1 MTIWLLLIWLII
13 ISLMQSISAQ
23 FILLETLQNDITSN
37 DGIVSDRIS
46 FYWWEVSIVKIF
58 NFLNV
63 DEILNRIKINIWNK
77 SFEMI
82 GKLRNREKI

>member
-1 MTIWLLLIWLII
+1 
-13 ISLMQSISAQ
+13 MQSISAQ